1 VAQVVEEYD
10 WDQKVIR
17 DGKYPWSQ
25 WFNGAVWELT
35 KGEDFDVDVAAF
47 RRAVHSRAHWLGFKA
62 RTRTIKN
69 DQAIVI
75 QRIESTDE

>member
-1 VAQVVEEYD
+1 M
-10 WDQKVIR
+10 
-17 DGKYPWSQ
+17 
-25 WFNGAVWELT
+25 
-35 KGEDFDVDVAAF
+35 DVAAF